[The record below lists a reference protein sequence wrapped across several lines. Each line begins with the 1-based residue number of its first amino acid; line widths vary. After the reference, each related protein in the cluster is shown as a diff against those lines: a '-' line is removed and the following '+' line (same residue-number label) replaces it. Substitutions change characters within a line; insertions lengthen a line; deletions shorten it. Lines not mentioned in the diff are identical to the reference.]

1 MRFLM
6 LAAAVAAT
14 IPLAGPAQAQD
25 QVQGPIDDVKIN
37 QLIVY
42 GDEPCPAST
51 GDQINICARKP
62 EADRFRIPEELRG
75 GASDRASTSWAER
88 ARSLEYVGASG
99 IGSCSAVGPGG
110 SVGCLNQLLR
120 QAREERADTGD
131 VNWNAL
137 IEQARQ
143 ERLGRIDAE
152 AASVERQL
160 QDDE

>member
-14 IPLAGPAQAQD
+14 VPLLAPVQAQD

-152 AASVERQL
+152 AESVERQL

>member
-1 MRFLM
+1 MIMRFLM
-6 LAAAVAAT
+6 FTAAIAFTA
-14 IPLAGPAQAQD
+14 PLAGPAQAQ
-25 QVQGPIDDVKIN
+25 QADDVKVN

-42 GDEPCPAST
+42 GSEPCPAST
-51 GDQINICARKP
+51 EDQINICARKP

-75 GASDRASTSWAER
+75 GANDRPSQSWAER
-88 ARSLEYVGASG
+88 ARSIEYVGASG
-99 IGSCSAVGPGG
+99 IGSCSTVGPGG
-110 SVGCLNQLLR
+110 GIGCFNQLVR

-143 ERLGRIDAE
+143 ERLGKIDAE

-160 QDDE
+160 ADDE